1 MGIICGTLLRPLIST
16 EENLKAPHDSERR
29 NEKDNS
35 MNTFVKEMVKPE
47 LMLKP
52 TFLLLGMTQ

>member
-1 MGIICGTLLRPLIST
+1 MGVLCGTLLRPLIST

-35 MNTFVKEMVKPE
+35 INAFVKDMVKCE
-47 LMLKP
+47 WMLKP
-52 TFLLLGMTQ
+52 TFLLLGITQ

>member
-1 MGIICGTLLRPLIST
+1 MGVLCGTLLRPLIST

-35 MNTFVKEMVKPE
+35 MNAFVKEMVNFE